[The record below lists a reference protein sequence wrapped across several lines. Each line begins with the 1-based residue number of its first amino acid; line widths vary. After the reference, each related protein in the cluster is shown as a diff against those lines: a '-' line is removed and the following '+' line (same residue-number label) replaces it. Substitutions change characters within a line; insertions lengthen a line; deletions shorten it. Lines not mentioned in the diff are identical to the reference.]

1 MKLLELNIEEF
12 GGLRGRKIL
21 PGEGLN
27 LIAGENESGKST
39 CYLFIKFMLY
49 GFPRK
54 TAGNTDRERSVSF
67 GGHRAAGSL
76 RLMQDGKEYRIERSF
91 IRHGER
97 KNSEAVRVFCCDDGQ
112 EVFAGEVPGEA
123 LLGVSREIFESTC
136 GVGQESCTEL
146 GGDRVAERIGNMLTA
161 ADENTDVIKALKKLD
176 AARRDFRLKSGSGG
190 RIEALSRELEET
202 EKRLAEARRNAGELS
217 ELNERYEELSARYRE
232 AVERRDRAAEIETQ
246 SSRIQLLRQ
255 FERLHESEKNLKQA
269 EEDRK
274 KLCSET
280 LKTERIPDRAYLDA
294 INFRKERLT
303 EEEKK
308 QDACR
313 EQYER
318 QAALASQPSARAEVA
333 QRVEKEGGSE
343 AVLRQENGFLRK
355 IKKFTTLG
363 ALSIALA
370 VLGAVLAVLGR
381 QIPAVPGWLSYVGAG
396 IAVAG
401 LSGAV
406 LLFVRRAGVRA
417 GYGKLCRA
425 YLPDG
430 VSGGLAGY
438 LAGCADELSRFRE
451 QQTKLDFAGQALTA
465 AEQSCQKA
473 YSDLCTCLAE
483 CGYSLPEQGWQAAF
497 RKIHDELSVFCSKY
511 EFTLARQNRLE
522 PAVRDLRDSLKGYD
536 EEDLRGA
543 VSGEAEKADE
553 ETVRRAGADRE
564 KYRQMAEVLDGER
577 QKCAHRRTELLT
589 VSEDP
594 VALADRVE
602 TLREELAEATDICEA
617 LVLAHSTLTGA
628 DEHIRSHISP
638 LLGRRAG
645 ELLEKVTGGR
655 YREMHTGDRLDIALS
670 ADGSPVMADLLSGGT
685 RDMAYLLLRIALIE
699 QIYGKELPPLI
710 LDEALC
716 QLDEKRTEAILR
728 VLAEL
733 AGDGLQILLFTCHRR
748 EGQILSAC
756 GLPYT
761 EIELV

>member
-67 GGHRAAGSL
+67 DGHRAAGSL

-97 KNSEAVRVFCCDDGQ
+97 KNSETVRVICCDDGR
-112 EVFAGEVPGEA
+112 EVFAGEEPGEA
-123 LLGVSREIFESTC
+123 LLGVSREVFESTC

-176 AARRDFRLKSGSGG
+176 TARRDFRLKTGSGG
-190 RIEALSRELEET
+190 RIEVLSRELEET

-217 ELNERYEELSARYRE
+217 ELNGRYEELSARYRE

-246 SSRIQLLRQ
+246 SGRIQLLRQ
-255 FERLHESEKNLKQA
+255 FDRLHESEKNLKQA

-274 KLCSET
+274 KLCSEV
-280 LKTERIPDRAYLDA
+280 LKTERIPDRTYLDA
-294 INFRKERLT
+294 INFRKEQLA
-303 EEEKK
+303 EEEKER
-308 QDACR
+308 DACR

-318 QAALASQPSARAEVA
+318 QAALANQPGARAEIA
-333 QRVEKEGGSE
+333 QRVEKEGGAE
-343 AVLRQENGFLRK
+343 RILQQENGFLRK

-363 ALSIALA
+363 ALSIAFA
-370 VLGAVLAVLGR
+370 VLGIVLAVLGR
-381 QIPAVPGWLSYVGAG
+381 RIPAVPGWLSYVGAG
-396 IAVAG
+396 IGVAG
-401 LSGAV
+401 IAGAV
-406 LLFVRRAGVRA
+406 LLFVRRAGARA

-430 VSGGLAGY
+430 VSCGLAGY

-451 QQTKLDFAGQALTA
+451 QQAKLDFAGQALKA

-473 YSDLCTCLAE
+473 YSALCTSLSE

-511 EFTLARQNRLE
+511 EFTLARKNSLE
-522 PAVRDLRDSLKGYD
+522 PAVRNLRDSLKGYD
-536 EEDLRGA
+536 EDSLRGA
-543 VSGEAEKADE
+543 LSGEAENADE
-553 ETVRRAGADRE
+553 ETIRRAGADLE
-564 KYRQMAEVLDGER
+564 KYRQMAEVLDSER

-602 TLREELAEATDICEA
+602 TLQGELAEATDICEA
-617 LVLAHSTLTGA
+617 LILAYSTLTEA

-655 YREMHTGDRLDIALS
+655 YREMHTGDRLNISLS
-670 ADGSPVMADLLSGGT
+670 ADGSPVKADLLSGGT
-685 RDMAYLLLRIALIE
+685 RDMAYLLLRVALIE

-716 QLDEKRTEAILR
+716 QLDEKRTEAILQM
-728 VLAEL
+728 LAEL
-733 AGDGLQILLFTCHRR
+733 SGDGLQILLFTCHRR

-761 EIELV
+761 EIELI